1 MLERM
6 GWKKGSGLGKDQ
18 QGNLEFIQIRYKNNA
33 VGLGFDR
40 LKDNQWTET
49 ESNYNELLKNLNNS
63 TEAEAASVKPVDS
76 SKSLE
81 EISKNSR
88 ARVHYKKFTKGKDV
102 HKYRF
107 EFIFLAVYFQN
118 YKLLSKCFFFNLVK
132 RIWQIF
138 LGKER

>member
-6 GWKKGSGLGKDQ
+6 GWKKGSGLGKTE
-18 QGNLEFIQIRYKNNA
+18 QGNLEFIQVRYKNNA

-49 ESNYNELLKNLNNS
+49 ESDFNELLKNLNNNNDNDDVD
-63 TEAEAASVKPVDS
+63 TTKPAMP

-81 EISKNSR
+81 ETSKRSR

-102 HKYRF
+102 FKYRF
-107 EFIFLAVYFQN
+107 ELIN
-118 YKLLSKCFFFNLVK
+118 
-132 RIWQIF
+132 
-138 LGKER
+138 